1 MNKHFIFSLLF
12 GASLVLS
19 ANIVQAQNSE
29 SYESLMKKGND
40 KFSAK
45 DYISAKTYYEMAL
58 KQKANDPTAKQK
70 LSETVKKIQEDGARQ
85 EVFYAHLDE
94 GDRLNGMQKY
104 EEALAEYEA
113 ALAVFPDDKYV
124 TAQAEAVRVIL
135 KERKDKQDAFD
146 LAMSQG
152 ETLLEEE
159 NFDAAIMQFETAI
172 EIFPTDK
179 LPKEKLAEA
188 MQKKQ
193 LYEEKM
199 ARFDK
204 LMEEANQ
211 FGLRKNYDAAI
222 GKIDEALALFP
233 NDLSASAKREEYQA
247 AKGTADRYNGIIAEA
262 DRLYEAKAYREAKV
276 QYQSALTVVS
286 GDAYATDMIARLDPL
301 IAELEAQEEAERL
314 AAEELAA
321 RLAAEAEAARIAAE
335 EEAARIAAE
344 EEAARLAAEEA
355 ARIAAE
361 EEAARIA
368 AEQEAARLAAEEA
381 ARIAAEEEAARL
393 AAEAE
398 AARIAAEEEAARLAA
413 EAEAARIAAE
423 EEAARQA
430 ALAAAEAERQATIKA
445 MLDEA
450 DALFNQQEYATAK
463 VKYQEVVAFDEGN
476 ATATAKISQID
487 GIFAQMAAELQQHF
501 NDAMNAG
508 NQAMS
513 AERFAEAITHYQSA
527 LVYKPEDENA
537 AKQLAAAEKA
547 ENDRIAALRVQYDAF
562 IKEGDANFKSNTFD
576 KAIEAYTKA
585 EELGLESY
593 PTEMIARIGEI
604 IEQNKL
610 YELNSEPTLLAAGQ
624 AKRFEFNKIDI
635 AVRRSNY
642 VIIKV
647 RNPHPEKTF
656 PMIVSFGGAGGKNGG
671 FVLPIAATEEE
682 KTFIFRIGS
691 QYKWFSEDNTWIEL
705 VSENNEIEISK
716 VEVSR
721 SN

>member
-1 MNKHFIFSLLF
+1 MLF
-12 GASLVLS
+12 GTALVFG
-19 ANIVQAQNSE
+19 ANIATAQESE
-29 SYESLMKKGND
+29 TYETLMKKGND
-40 KFSAK
+40 KFGAK

-70 LSETVKKIQEDGARQ
+70 LNETVKKIKEDGARQ

-94 GDRLNGMQKY
+94 GDRLNGQEKY
-104 EEALAEYEA
+104 EEALSEYEA
-113 ALAVFPDDKYV
+113 ALSVFPDDKYA
-124 TAQAEAVRVIL
+124 TAQADAIRAIL
-135 KERKDKQDAFD
+135 QERKDKQDAFD

-172 EIFPTDK
+172 GIFPTDK

-188 MQKKQ
+188 KQKKQ
-193 LYEEKM
+193 LFAEKT

-222 GKIDEALALFP
+222 TKIDEALTLFP
-233 NDLSASAKREEYQA
+233 NDLTASTKRNEYQA
-247 AKGTADRYNGIIAEA
+247 AKGVADQYNGIIAEA
-262 DRLYEAKAYREAKV
+262 DRLYEAKAYREAKT
-276 QYQSALTVVS
+276 QYQNALAVVS

-301 IAELEAQEEAERL
+301 IAQQDAEEAARL
-314 AAEELAA
+314 AAEAEAA

-335 EEAARIAAE
+335 Q
-344 EEAARLAAEEA
+344 EAARLAAEAEA
-355 ARIAAE
+355 ARL
-361 EEAARIA
+361 A

-381 ARIAAEEEAARL
+381 ARIAAEQ
-393 AAEAE
+393 
-398 AARIAAEEEAARLAA
+398 EAARLAA

-430 ALAAAEAERQATIKA
+430 ALAAA
-445 MLDEA
+445 
-450 DALFNQQEYATAK
+450 
-463 VKYQEVVAFDEGN
+463 
-476 ATATAKISQID
+476 
-487 GIFAQMAAELQQHF
+487 AELQAQF
-501 NDAMNAG
+501 DQAMNAG

-513 AERFAEAITHYQSA
+513 AEQFAEAITHFQSA

-547 ENDRIAALRVQYDAF
+547 ENDRVAALRTQYNAF
-562 IKEGDANFKSNTFD
+562 IKDGDANFRSNTFD

-585 EELGLESY
+585 EELNLETY

-610 YELNSEPTLLAAGQ
+610 YELNREPITLAAGE
-624 AKRFEFNKIDI
+624 AKRFDFNKIDI

-642 VIIKV
+642 VIVKV

-671 FVLPIAATEEE
+671 FVLPVAATEVE

-691 QYKWFSEDNTWIEL
+691 IYKWFSEDNTWIEF
-705 VSENNEIEISK
+705 VSENNEVEISK